1 MTAGPAG
8 CPRLDGHLVDRARAR
23 VRAEDPDHRPR
34 GWQAEQLPTGFA
46 RADEVRDGN
55 RPPDD
60 SHPRAVPSRDL
71 VGEEQALRERSRK
84 PVREP
89 EMSVGLGQR
98 RWDSAKACG
107 EHHRPGDVAA
117 GAEHDVGPAAGEDPQ
132 AVRGGGRRAPGG
144 ADLRRARLPRQPR
157 DRKGVEREARLRHQ
171 PRLDAVWRAGERHRQ
186 SAFAKRFA
194 HRERGPDVTGRSPG
208 RDHARELRRRA
219 HSPRC

>member
-1 MTAGPAG
+1 MISASLCSSATACRSPPTITRPSTTPPNPAAM
-8 CPRLDGHLVDRARAR
+8 RDGDRAA
-23 VRAEDPDHRPR
+23 DHPHLR
-34 GWQAEQLPTGFA
+34 G
-46 RADEVRDGN
+46 
-55 RPPDD
+55 
-60 SHPRAVPSRDL
+60 VPSRNL
-71 VGEEQALRERSRK
+71 VREEQALREGGRK

-89 EMSVGLGQR
+89 EVSVRLGQR
-98 RWDSAKACG
+98 RRDSAQACG

-132 AVRGGGRRAPGG
+132 AVRGSGRRAPGG
-144 ADLRRARLPRQPR
+144 ADLGRTRLSRQPR

-186 SAFAKRFA
+186 SAFAERFP
-194 HRERGPDVTGRSPG
+194 HCERGPDVTGCSSG